1 MTAGDDQDSGEGGD
15 EDLEAAQLLGA
26 PIEVSWPPQVSQPL
40 PEREIRN
47 LPRSFLFT
55 WYSAPVS
62 KTDAVSVST
71 HHTYIDVI

>member
-47 LPRSFLFT
+47 LPRSSLFT
-55 WYSAPVS
+55 
-62 KTDAVSVST
+62 
-71 HHTYIDVI
+71 